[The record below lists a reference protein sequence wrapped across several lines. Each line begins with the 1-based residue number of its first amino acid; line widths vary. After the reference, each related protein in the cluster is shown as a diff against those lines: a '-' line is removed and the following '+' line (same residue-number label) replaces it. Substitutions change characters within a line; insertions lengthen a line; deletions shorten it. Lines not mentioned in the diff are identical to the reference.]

1 MKYSLPILL
10 LTCAVCA
17 CSSGKTSSTGSS
29 GSSATVHIA
38 SPVAAASFEITPD
51 ATDIDVMVSE
61 TDFTLVPLGMEGSDM
76 SQGQVR
82 LYVDGMSCD
91 DPGGDDPGEP
101 TTPVDYNRILP
112 NAAGENTIGMDYCP
126 GGVLAVDDKDHTLE
140 AQLWHGT
147 TPLLDSTGATI
158 KDDVSFHTT
167 YSATDGAAG
176 AAGN

>member
-1 MKYSLPILL
+1 M
-10 LTCAVCA
+10 CA
-17 CSSGKTSSTGSS
+17 CSSDKTSSPGSS
-29 GSSATVHIA
+29 DSSATVHIS
-38 SPVAAASFEITPD
+38 SPVAASSFEITPD
-51 ATDIDVMVSE
+51 MTDIDVVVTE

-101 TTPVDYNRILP
+101 AMPVDYNRILP
-112 NAAGENTIGMDYCP
+112 NATGENTIGMDYCA
-126 GGVLAVDDKDHTLE
+126 GGVPAVDDKDHVLE

-167 YSATDGAAG
+167 FSATAGAAG
-176 AAGN
+176 AASN